1 MYTVFVSVLIAAAF
15 LALWLG
21 VWLSISYLAGMASGW
36 RKLAALYPDTTPNQH
51 GEMKKWVYI
60 RFGATRY
67 NGAIVFE
74 ALPIGLRIRTLWFFR
89 FGQPSMVIPWS
100 HISLP
105 EHVNKPRW
113 GSMYTYE
120 FTIQGATRPVSCT
133 VEIGEWVAAKKKEL
147 GS

>member
-89 FGQPSMVIPWS
+89 FGQPP
-100 HISLP
+100 LRRYFL
-105 EHVNKPRW
+105 RW
-113 GSMYTYE
+113 PQSGRNSNPYPLRDTSSR
-120 FTIQGATRPVSCT
+120 FCPF
-133 VEIGEWVAAKKKEL
+133 
-147 GS
+147 